1 MAYSPV
7 APPPSGTLGPHSFMP
22 TSSAVRDTPGPAEP
36 DAGAI
41 FSALR
46 DAIAKGTSDLDV
58 VLGAIAEAAQA
69 LTLASGTALAL
80 QRDQEVVC
88 LGRSGET
95 APELGARLSIDSG
108 ISGECLRTGRTLRC
122 EDTQKDY
129 RADDVVP
136 THHEAAGR
144 ISQ

>member
-7 APPPSGTLGPHSFMP
+7 APPPSGALGPQSFMP
-22 TSSAVRDTPGPAEP
+22 TSSAVRDAPVPAKP

-46 DAIAKGTSDLDV
+46 DAIAMGTSDLDV

-69 LTLASGTALAL
+69 LTLASGAALAM
-80 QRDQEVVC
+80 QRDEQVIC
-88 LGRSGET
+88 LGRSGES
-95 APELGARLSIDSG
+95 APELGARLNIDSG

-122 EDTQKDY
+122 DDTQKDY
-129 RADDVVP
+129 RTDREVC
-136 THHEAAGR
+136 
-144 ISQ
+144 